1 MTVATEMLCQSARSQ
16 LVVIDVQE
24 RLASAMDKKVR
35 EHLLDNAARLIQA
48 AGLLEIPV
56 RRTEQYPKGLGP
68 TEPALAELLAAL
80 PNGGAA
86 VEKTAFSCCA
96 VEDFNAAVDSS
107 PERHQVVLT
116 GMESHVCVLQTA
128 LELQAAGRQVFVVA
142 DAVCSRSKANHK
154 NALRRLAAAGVVV
167 SNTESVLFEW
177 MRDARH
183 PQFKAISKLLK

>member
-1 MTVATEMLCQSARSQ
+1 MTVVTEMLCQAARSQ

-35 EHLLDNAARLIQA
+35 EHLLDNTARLIQA

-68 TEPALAELLAAL
+68 TEPALAELLTEI
-80 PNGGAA
+80 PTGAP

-96 VEDFNAAVDSS
+96 VDEFNAAVDSS
-107 PERHQVVLT
+107 PERHQIVLT

-154 NALRRLAAAGVVV
+154 NALRRLASAGVVV
-167 SNTESVLFEW
+167 SNTESVMFEW
-177 MRDARH
+177 MRDAKH

>member
-1 MTVATEMLCQSARSQ
+1 MSRTTELLCQSARSQ

-35 EHLLDNAARLIQA
+35 AHLLDNTARLIQA

-68 TEPALAELLAAL
+68 TEPALAELLTEI
-80 PNGGAA
+80 PTGAP

-96 VEDFNAAVDSS
+96 VDEFNAAVDSS
-107 PERHQVVLT
+107 PERHQIVLT

-154 NALRRLAAAGVVV
+154 NALRRLASAGVVV
-167 SNTESVLFEW
+167 SNTESVMFEW
-177 MRDARH
+177 MRDAKH